1 VGEALLEQGL
11 TLFLGDEVTP
21 GLGTRLSPGMQIYI
35 QRSLPVVIMTDGRL
49 IKTRTRRETVGEVLA
64 QEGVAL
70 MGQDFSR
77 PSADQAVAADD
88 MIEVVRVYEETEI
101 EEEFISF
108 ETEWIPDPEME
119 IDQQQKRQV
128 GVSGVIKSR
137 TRVRYENGQEVLR
150 ALEDE
155 WVDHEP
161 SKQVIAYGTNIVIR
175 TLDTATGPLE
185 YWRKISMLTTPY
197 NAATSGKSA
206 DHPQYGITRTGLR
219 VGYGMAAVD
228 PKVIPLMTKIYVPD
242 YGVALAADTG
252 GLILGKH
259 IDLAY
264 DDDQALPDLYGWRD
278 VYILTPIPP
287 ADRIRYVLPQ
297 WPPQ

>member
-1 VGEALLEQGL
+1 
-11 TLFLGDEVTP
+11 
-21 GLGTRLSPGMQIYI
+21 
-35 QRSLPVVIMTDGRL
+35 
-49 IKTRTRRETVGEVLA
+49 
-64 QEGVAL
+64 

-77 PSADQAVAADD
+77 PQANQALAADVP
-88 MIEVVRVYEETEI
+88 IEVVRVHETIEI
-101 EEEFISF
+101 EQEFIPF
-108 ETEWIPDPEME
+108 ESEWIPDAEME
-119 IDQQQKRQV
+119 IDQQEKRQE
-128 GVSGVIKSR
+128 GVTGVIKSR
-137 TRVRYENGQEVLR
+137 TRVRYENGQEVWR

-155 WVDHEP
+155 WLDQEP
-161 SKQVIAYGTNIVIR
+161 STQVIAYGANIVIR
-175 TLDTATGPLE
+175 TLNTPTGPLE

-206 DHPQYGITRTGLR
+206 DHPQYGLTRTGLR

-252 GLILGKH
+252 GLIVGKH

-264 DDDQALPDLYGWRD
+264 NDNQPMPDLYGWRD
-278 VYILTPIPP
+278 VYILTPVPP
-287 ADRIRYVLPQ
+287 ADKIRYVLPQ